1 MNKNVIAALLVS
13 VFASAVAAESI
24 KDIQVKGSGRVDPTV
39 IQSYLRSKIG
49 DTYDSQLVNDDLKNL
64 FATGLFS
71 SISFSFEGQK
81 LFIQVSENPILNE
94 IAFEGMSA
102 VPEDMVKKELHLESR
117 QVFKKADVLKAVDIL
132 LQIYRSKGYF
142 NARITPQIIERPE
155 NRLDLI
161 FKIEEGAPTNISKIN
176 MVGNAYFD
184 SVDLRSVI
192 DSEESGTFSFFQT
205 NNVYDP
211 NRIRVDEEK
220 MRRLYLKNGFY
231 DFKVDRS
238 SVELLPNYE
247 GFFLTYQ
254 FTEGAQ
260 YTVGKVALNNPFPS
274 LDVATIMQE
283 IPYVSGGVFN
293 QESIEES
300 IDKLNDY
307 YAAQGYPFVQITP
320 EFKKDDKT
328 YTIDVTYNVVKAQK
342 VFVEKIVIEGN
353 RLTREHLIRDQLM
366 ISEGDPFNPVLVRR
380 SIKNLRNLGLFEPY
394 IATDKRQGS
403 APDKIILVLRVSE
416 RSFFSIMGGVSYGHK
431 QGLAGNASVGHR
443 NIKGTGIAGQLQTV
457 FGANTQSLNLSILKP
472 SIIRDLDFSIAGNV
486 KNDKDEEY
494 SAYKE
499 FSYMGSPTL
508 TFNWTENFRTA
519 VDYTFKRYE
528 TDFFDKT
535 NYSKEE
541 QKKVRNLQYGDREEK
556 LYKSAASV
564 NMIYDTRDDRFTPTD
579 GFKASGSLEYS
590 GIGGSVDY
598 VKLDVAGDYYVPFG
612 RSGMVL
618 AFKGAFGKMWE
629 TNSHYINFFE
639 RYRLG
644 YLSFR
649 GFQVAGLGPREEAPG
664 LNGEKSKTEG
674 AKNPFN
680 SNGTGGLNMY
690 KVTTEFSFPFAA
702 DVGVR
707 ALTFVDVG
715 SVWGLGT
722 PKAPARENEPSILG
736 NGDMKTRVSIGF
748 GIQVD
753 IPMMGRL
760 IVGLAKPLIKEDY
773 DQEETF
779 FFTLGGGM

>member
-24 KDIQVKGSGRVDPTV
+24 KDIQVKGSGRVDPAV
-39 IQSYLRSKIG
+39 IRSYLRSKTG
-49 DTYDSQLVNDDLKNL
+49 DTYDPQVINDDLKNL
-64 FATGLFS
+64 FATGLFC

-132 LQIYRSKGYF
+132 LQIYRAKGYF
-142 NARITPQIIERPE
+142 NARVIPQIIERPE
-155 NRLDLI
+155 NRLDLV
-161 FKIEEGAPTNISKIN
+161 FKIEEGSSTNISKIN
-176 MVGNAYFD
+176 MVGNQYFD
-184 SVDLRSVI
+184 TVDLKSAI

-231 DFKVDRS
+231 DFKINRS
-238 SVELLPNYE
+238 SVELSPNYE

-254 FTEGAQ
+254 LTEGAQ
-260 YTVGKVALNNPFPS
+260 YTVGKITLSNPFS
-274 LDVATIMQE
+274 TLDIDSILQE
-283 IPYVSGGVFN
+283 IPYTTGSVFN

-300 IDKLNDY
+300 LDKLSDY
-307 YAAQGYPFVQITP
+307 YATKGHPFVQITP
-320 EFKKDDKT
+320 EFKKDTKT
-328 YTIDVTYNVVKAQK
+328 NTIDVAYTVIPAKK
-342 VFVEKIVIEGN
+342 VFIEKIVIEGN

-403 APDKIILVLRVSE
+403 AHDKITLVLRVSE
-416 RSFFSIMGGVSYGHK
+416 RSFFSIMGGASYGAK
-431 QGLAGNASVGHR
+431 QGLAGNASLGHR
-443 NIKGTGIAGQLQTV
+443 NIMGTGIASQLQTV
-457 FGANTQSLNLSILKP
+457 FGANTQSLNVSVLKP
-472 SIIRDLDFSIAGNV
+472 SIVRDMDFSIAGNV
-486 KNDKDEEY
+486 KHDEDKEY
-494 SAYKE
+494 SAYQE
-499 FSYMGSPTL
+499 FSYMVSPTL
-508 TFNWTENFRTA
+508 TFNWTENFRTS
-519 VDYTFKRYE
+519 VDYTIKHFDTK
-528 TDFFDKT
+528 FFDP
-535 NYSKEE
+535 S
-541 QKKVRNLQYGDREEK
+541 QKGARNLQYGDREE
-556 LYKSAASV
+556 LGYKSASSV
-564 NMIYDTRDDRFTPTD
+564 NLIYDTRDDRFTPTE
-579 GFKASGSLEYS
+579 GFKASGSLEYA
-590 GIGGSVDY
+590 GLGGSVDY
-598 VKLDVAGDYYVPFG
+598 VKLDVSGDYYVPFG

-629 TNSHYINFFE
+629 VNNHYINFFE

-649 GFQVAGLGPREEAPG
+649 GFQVAGLGPREV
-664 LNGEKSKTEG
+664 SKDMSSKNG
-674 AKNPFN
+674 AKSQFN

-702 DVGVR
+702 DIGVR
-707 ALTFVDVG
+707 ALTFFDVG
-715 SVWGLGT
+715 SVWGLGA
-722 PKAPARENEPSILG
+722 PKAAENVTGIELYPEFEK
-736 NGDMKTRVSIGF
+736 MKTRMSIGF
-748 GIQVD
+748 GLQVD

-760 IVGLAKPLIKEDY
+760 IVGLAKPLLKEEY

-779 FFTLGGGM
+779 FFSLGGGM

>member
-1 MNKNVIAALLVS
+1 MFVKMNKNVIAALLVS

-24 KDIQVKGSGRVDPTV
+24 KDIQVKGSGRIDPSV
-39 IQSYLRSKIG
+39 IRSYLRSKLG
-49 DTYDSQLVNDDLKNL
+49 DNYDAQVINDDLKNL

-81 LFIQVSENPILNE
+81 LFIHVAENPIINE

-102 VPEDMVKKELHLESR
+102 IPEDMLKKELHLESR

-132 LQIYRSKGYF
+132 LQIYRARGYF
-142 NARITPQIIERPE
+142 NARVTPQIIERPE
-155 NRLDLI
+155 NRLDLV
-161 FKIEEGAPTNISKIN
+161 FKIEEGSPTNISKIN
-176 MVGNAYFD
+176 MVGNEYFD
-184 SVDLRSVI
+184 AVDLKTAI

-231 DFKVDRS
+231 DFKVKRS
-238 SVELLPNYE
+238 SVELQPNYE

-254 FTEGAQ
+254 LSEGAQ
-260 YTVGKVALNNPFPS
+260 YKIGKITLSNPFPT
-274 LDVATIMQE
+274 LDVNAILQE
-283 IPYVSGGVFN
+283 VPYTSGSVFN

-300 IDKLNDY
+300 LDKLNDY
-307 YAAQGYPFVQITP
+307 YAAKGYPFVQITP
-320 EFKKDDKT
+320 EYKKDTKT
-328 YTIDVTYNVVKAQK
+328 NTIDVAYTVVPAQK
-342 VFVEKIVIEGN
+342 VFIEKIVIEGN
-353 RLTREHLIRDQLM
+353 RLTREHLIRNQLM

-380 SIKNLRNLGLFEPY
+380 SIKNIRNLGLFEPY
-394 IATDKRQGS
+394 VATDKRQGS

-416 RSFFSIMGGVSYGHK
+416 RSFFSIMGGLSYGK
-431 QGLAGNASVGHR
+431 QGFAGNASLGHR
-443 NIKGTGIAGQLQTV
+443 NIMGTGIASQLQAV
-457 FGANTQSLNLSILKP
+457 IGANTQSLNASVLKP
-472 SIIRDLDFSIAGNV
+472 SFVRDMDLSFAGNL
-486 KNDKDEEY
+486 KHDEDKEY
-494 SAYKE
+494 SAYSEK
-499 FSYMGSPTL
+499 SYMLSPTL

-519 VDYTFKRYE
+519 IDYTFKHFD
-528 TDFFDKT
+528 TNFFNPEDK
-535 NYSKEE
+535 NR
-541 QKKVRNLQYGDREEK
+541 RNIQYGDREEK
-556 LYKSAASV
+556 GYKSASSV
-564 NMIYDTRDDRFTPTD
+564 NFVYDTRDDRFTPTE
-579 GFKASGSLEYS
+579 GFKAASSLEYS
-590 GIGGSVDY
+590 GLGGSVDY
-598 VKLDVAGDYYVPFG
+598 VKLDVSGDYYVPFG

-629 TNSHYINFFE
+629 VNNKYINFFE

-649 GFQVAGLGPREEAPG
+649 GFQVAGLGPREKASDMSAK
-664 LNGEKSKTEG
+664 NG
-674 AKNPFN
+674 AKSQFN

-690 KVTTEFSFPFAA
+690 KVTTEFSFPFAS

-722 PKAPARENEPSILG
+722 PKTAENTTGIELYPEF
-736 NGDMKTRVSIGF
+736 DKMKTRISIGF

-760 IVGLAKPLIKEDY
+760 IVGLATPLLKEEY
-773 DQEETF
+773 DQEESF
-779 FFTLGGGM
+779 FFSLGGGM

>member
-24 KDIQVKGSGRVDPTV
+24 KDIQVKGSGRIDPAV

-49 DTYDSQLVNDDLKNL
+49 DSYDSQLINDDLKNL

-132 LQIYRSKGYF
+132 LQIYRAKGYF

-184 SVDLRSVI
+184 SVDLKSVI
-192 DSEESGTFSFFQT
+192 DSEESGALSFFQT

-211 NRIRVDEEK
+211 NRVRVDEEK

-238 SVELLPNYE
+238 TVELLPNYE

-254 FTEGAQ
+254 LTEGAQ
-260 YTVGKVALNNPFPS
+260 YTVGKIALNNPFPS

-283 IPYVSGGVFN
+283 IPYVSGSVFN

-300 IDKLNDY
+300 LDKLNDY

-320 EFKKDDKT
+320 EFKKDDKNH
-328 YTIDVTYNVVKAQK
+328 TIEVTYNVLKAQK

-403 APDKIILVLRVSE
+403 APDKVILVLRVSE

-457 FGANTQSLNLSILKP
+457 FGANTQSLNLSMLKP
-472 SIIRDLDFSIAGNV
+472 SMVRDLDFSIAGNV
-486 KNDKDEEY
+486 KHDEDKEY
-494 SAYKE
+494 SAYRE

-528 TDFFDKT
+528 TDFF
-535 NYSKEE
+535 EE
-541 QKKVRNLQYGDREEK
+541 SQRNMRNLQYGDRKEDRH
-556 LYKSAASV
+556 KSAASV
-564 NMIYDTRDDRFTPTD
+564 NMIYDTRDDRFTPTE

-590 GIGGSVDY
+590 GIGGNVDY

-629 TNSHYINFFE
+629 TNSQYINFFE

-649 GFQVAGLGPREEAPG
+649 GFQVAGLGPREQMPG
-664 LNGEKSKTEG
+664 MQAAESKNTG

-722 PKAPARENEPSILG
+722 PKAEARAEDPTIVG

-760 IVGLAKPLIKEDY
+760 IVGLAKPLVKEEY
-773 DQEETF
+773 DQEECF

>member
-24 KDIQVKGSGRVDPTV
+24 KDIQVKGSGRVDPAV
-39 IQSYLRSKIG
+39 IRSYLRSKTG
-49 DTYDSQLVNDDLKNL
+49 DTYDPQVINDDLKNL
-64 FATGLFS
+64 FATGLFG

-102 VPEDMVKKELHLESR
+102 VPEEMVKKELHLESR

-132 LQIYRSKGYF
+132 LQIYRAKGYF

-155 NRLDLI
+155 NRLDLV
-161 FKIEEGAPTNISKIN
+161 FKIEEGSPTNISKIN
-176 MVGNAYFD
+176 MVGNEYFD
-184 SVDLRSVI
+184 SVDLKSAI

-231 DFKVDRS
+231 DFKINRS
-238 SVELLPNYE
+238 SVELQPNYE

-254 FTEGAQ
+254 LTEGAQ
-260 YTVGKVALNNPFPS
+260 YTVGKITLSNPFPTVDLNS
-274 LDVATIMQE
+274 ILQE
-283 IPYVSGGVFN
+283 IPYSTGSVFN

-300 IDKLNDY
+300 LDNLNDY
-307 YAAQGYPFVQITP
+307 YATKGHPFVQITP
-320 EFKKDDKT
+320 EFKKDTKT
-328 YTIDVTYNVVKAQK
+328 NTIDVAYTVIPAKK
-342 VFVEKIVIEGN
+342 VFIEKIVIEGN

-403 APDKIILVLRVSE
+403 APDKITLVLRVSE
-416 RSFFSIMGGVSYGHK
+416 RSFFSIMGGASYGAK
-431 QGLAGNASVGHR
+431 QGVAGNASLGHR
-443 NIKGTGIAGQLQTV
+443 NIMGTGIASQLQTV
-457 FGANTQSLNLSILKP
+457 FGANTQSLNVSVLKP
-472 SIIRDLDFSIAGNV
+472 SIVRDMDFSIAGNV
-486 KNDKDEEY
+486 KHDEDKEY
-494 SAYKE
+494 SAYQE
-499 FSYMGSPTL
+499 LSYMVSPTL
-508 TFNWTENFRTA
+508 TFNWTENFRTS
-519 VDYTFKRYE
+519 VDYTIKHFDTK
-528 TDFFDKT
+528 FFDP
-535 NYSKEE
+535 S
-541 QKKVRNLQYGDREEK
+541 QKGARNLQYGDREE
-556 LYKSAASV
+556 LGYKSASSV
-564 NMIYDTRDDRFTPTD
+564 NLIYDTRDDRFTPTE
-579 GFKASGSLEYS
+579 GFKASGSLEYA
-590 GIGGSVDY
+590 GLGGSVDY
-598 VKLDVAGDYYVPFG
+598 VKLDVSGDYYVPFG

-629 TNSHYINFFE
+629 VNNHYINFFE

-649 GFQVAGLGPREEAPG
+649 GFQVAGLGPREV
-664 LNGEKSKTEG
+664 SKDMSSKNG
-674 AKNPFN
+674 AKSQFN

-702 DVGVR
+702 DIGVR
-707 ALTFVDVG
+707 ALTFFDVG
-715 SVWGLGT
+715 SVWGLGA
-722 PKAPARENEPSILG
+722 PKAAENVTGIELYPEFEK
-736 NGDMKTRVSIGF
+736 MKTRMSIGF
-748 GIQVD
+748 GLQVD

-760 IVGLAKPLIKEDY
+760 IVGLAKPLLKEEY

-779 FFTLGGGM
+779 FFSLGGGM

>member
-24 KDIQVKGSGRVDPTV
+24 KDIQVKGSGRVDPSI
-39 IQSYLRSKIG
+39 IQSYLRSKSG

-71 SISFSFEGQK
+71 SISFSFEGQT

-132 LQIYRSKGYF
+132 LQIYRAKGYF

-184 SVDLRSVI
+184 SVDLKSVI

-231 DFKVDRS
+231 DFKVNRS
-238 SVELLPNYE
+238 TVELLPNYE
-247 GFFLTYQ
+247 GFFVTYQ
-254 FTEGAQ
+254 LTEGSQ
-260 YTVGKVALNNPFPS
+260 YTVGKIALNNPFPS

-307 YAAQGYPFVQITP
+307 YASQGYPFVQITP

-328 YTIDVTYNVVKAQK
+328 NTIDVTYNVLKAQK

-431 QGLAGNASVGHR
+431 QGIAGNASVGHR

-457 FGANTQSLNLSILKP
+457 FGTNTQSLNLSILKP
-472 SIIRDLDFSIAGNV
+472 SIIRDLDFSISGNI
-486 KNDKDEEY
+486 KHDEDKEY
-494 SAYKE
+494 SAYRE

-519 VDYTFKRYE
+519 IDYTFKRYE
-528 TDFFDKT
+528 TDFF
-535 NYSKEE
+535 EE
-541 QKKVRNLQYGDREEK
+541 SQRNIRNLQYGDRKEDRH
-556 LYKSAASV
+556 KSATSV

-590 GIGGSVDY
+590 GIGGNVDY
-598 VKLDVAGDYYVPFG
+598 IKLDLSGDYYVPFG

-629 TNSHYINFFE
+629 SNSQYINFFE

-649 GFQVAGLGPREEAPG
+649 GFEVAGLGPREQAP
-664 LNGEKSKTEG
+664 ESKTKG
-674 AKNPFN
+674 TKSPFN

-722 PKAPARENEPSILG
+722 PKAPARENEPSIVG
-736 NGDMKTRVSIGF
+736 NGDMKTRVSLGF

-760 IVGLAKPLIKEDY
+760 IVGLAKPLIKEEY
-773 DQEETF
+773 DQEESF